1 MRLDAYVVVASREE
15 ERRRRLWCRSHWGG
29 EGVREGNL
37 ISGDG
42 EEWGVPRPMMRARVL
57 WMDLE
62 DVVLEEREMESTE
75 AERAATSWV
84 DEVREWGLERGK
96 AGALVSGWSL
106 GLVSGG
112 AEVEKGLGRE
122 GADGEGGLGEGR
134 STTVSSASG
143 RWANGPRY
151 TGRRLR

>member
-1 MRLDAYVVVASREE
+1 M
-15 ERRRRLWCRSHWGG
+15 
-29 EGVREGNL
+29 REGNL

-96 AGALVSGWSL
+96 AGALVSGWSV

-112 AEVEKGLGRE
+112 AEVEKGLGRI
-122 GADGEGGLGEGR
+122 
-134 STTVSSASG
+134 
-143 RWANGPRY
+143 
-151 TGRRLR
+151 LRFRFLCG